1 MLYSTTA
8 ADMLASL
15 QLDLK
20 KVTVESSIFI
30 IEFVNLIVSYFLMLL
45 CWWYFSFLQ
54 GLNKNVR

>member
-1 MLYSTTA
+1 MYSTAA

-30 IEFVNLIVSYFLMLL
+30 IEFVNLIVSYFLVLL